1 MAGACVYKTISY
13 ALGVIDRISDGH
25 KAAANRIPLRLL
37 VHCNQRGV
45 RMPMDVQAACERF
58 DMTLV
63 SLLDMNEILREDSNR
78 LLLDCLIVR
87 NRGQATLPQYCAVPA

>member
-63 SLLDMNEILREDSNR
+63 SLLDMNEILREDLSQHR
-78 LLLDCLIVR
+78 LCTPPNLWERRCDDSTCPR
-87 NRGQATLPQYCAVPA
+87 

>member
-1 MAGACVYKTISY
+1 
-13 ALGVIDRISDGH
+13 
-25 KAAANRIPLRLL
+25 
-37 VHCNQRGV
+37 
-45 RMPMDVQAACERF
+45 MPMDVQAACERF